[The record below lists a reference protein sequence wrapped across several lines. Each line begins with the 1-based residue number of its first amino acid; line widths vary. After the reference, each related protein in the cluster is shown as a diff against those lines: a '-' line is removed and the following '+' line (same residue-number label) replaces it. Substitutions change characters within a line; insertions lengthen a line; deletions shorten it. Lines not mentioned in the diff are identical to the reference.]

1 MSYQIIPLGHHS
13 SDLTLKVVDKFV
25 VIAPVGTGNRNLHIW
40 VCVCHCGSVFTLSSR
55 QIMHKKPRSCGC
67 LGGAA
72 STHGMSHTKVFRIW
86 AGMINRCTKPNNTNF
101 IHYGGRGI
109 TVCDEWKTSFEAF
122 YRDMGDPPKG
132 KTLDRINNDGHYSKE
147 NCRWVD
153 RKEQSNNTRQNNLV
167 TYLGNT
173 QTITQWA
180 ETLGIHVNTLRHR
193 IKKWPNID
201 DVFCSPVM
209 PRGRGAYRALR

>member
-1 MSYQIIPLGHHS
+1 MSYQIIPLGRHS

-25 VIAPVGTGNRNLHIW
+25 VIAPVATNYRHVHIW
-40 VCVCHCGSVFTLSSR
+40 ACVCHCGNVFTLSSR
-55 QIMHKKPRSCGC
+55 QIIHKKPRSCGC
-67 LGGAA
+67 LGGPA
-72 STHGMSHTKVFRIW
+72 STHGMSRTSGYKIW
-86 AGMINRCTKPNNTNF
+86 ASMINRCIKPSNPNF

-147 NCRWVD
+147 NCRWVG

-167 TYLGNT
+167 TYLGKT
-173 QTITQWA
+173 QTISQWA
-180 ETLGIHVNTLRHR
+180 ETIGIHANTLRYR
-193 IKKWPNID
+193 IKKWPTID
-201 DVFCSPVM
+201 VAFETPVQQC
-209 PRGRGAYRALR
+209 GR